1 MSTLLVAS
9 CLLGSLLQGL
19 PLMTAED
26 VVATSLLEAG
36 AEPRRA
42 LMLMHQPGWAQQA
55 KLSVASEVETVS
67 GTGAEGEQR
76 TEYGPEVVVPLHLD
90 LPVTSVD
97 TGARFRT
104 GPGRLVPPDPWATR
118 QTARYRLRVGKP
130 EVRAAADDGA
140 GHALKLAQALTGMS
154 GRQGEVVL
162 SSTGALVEAWM
173 DLRGGT
179 SSVLTVLM
187 RGALSSDWLATPQFP
202 EEPVGPGARWTVARA
217 HGASGLSV
225 ITYELLELRG
235 PHGRLKFQLHA
246 KRPGSEREPVAEG
259 ELRFDLRRPL
269 PERMEALFTTRAS
282 PVPLDGRRQEV
293 VRRTRV
299 TLEAGGLQPAAQRVR
314 VAVPP

>member
-1 MSTLLVAS
+1 MVTLLATS
-9 CLLGSLLQGL
+9 CLLGALLNGL

-26 VVATSLLEAG
+26 VVATSLLDAG

-42 LMLMHQPGWAQQA
+42 LVLMHRPGWAQRA

-67 GTGAEGEQR
+67 GAGPDGELR

-90 LPVTSVD
+90 LPVTSSVAG
-97 TGARFRT
+97 GARFRT

-118 QTARYRLRVGKP
+118 QTARYRLRVGQP
-130 EVRAAADDGA
+130 EVRATDDGEE
-140 GHALKLAQALTGMS
+140 HALKLAQALTGMG

-162 SSTGALVEAWM
+162 SSTGALVEAWL
-173 DLRGGT
+173 DLRDGM
-179 SSVLTVLM
+179 SSVMRVLL

-217 HGASGLSV
+217 HGVGVLSV
-225 ITYELLELRG
+225 LTYELLELRG

-246 KRPGSEREPVAEG
+246 KRRGGAKEPVAEG
-259 ELRFDLRRPL
+259 ELRFDLRHPL

-282 PVPLDGRRQEV
+282 PGLREGRV

-299 TLEAGGLQPAAQRVR
+299 TLEAGGLQPLAERVR
-314 VAVPP
+314 VAMPP

>member
-1 MSTLLVAS
+1 MLVAS
-9 CLLGSLLQGL
+9 CLLSSLLQGL

-26 VVATSLLEAG
+26 VVATSLLDAG
-36 AEPRRA
+36 EEPRRA
-42 LMLMHQPGWAQQA
+42 LVLMHRPGWAQRA
-55 KLSVASEVETVS
+55 RLSVASEVETVS
-67 GTGAEGEQR
+67 GEGSAGELR

-90 LPVTSVD
+90 LPVTSMD
-97 TGARFRT
+97 GGARFRT

-118 QTARYRLRVGKP
+118 QTARYRLRVGQP
-130 EVRAAADDGA
+130 EVRAADDG
-140 GHALKLAQALTGMS
+140 GEEHALKLAQFLTGMS

-173 DLRGGT
+173 DLRGGMP
-179 SSVLTVLM
+179 SVLTVLM

-217 HGASGLSV
+217 HGVGGMSV
-225 ITYELLELRG
+225 ITYELVELRG

-246 KRPGSEREPVAEG
+246 KRPGGAREPVAEG

-269 PERMEALFTTRAS
+269 PERMEALFTSRDS
-282 PVPLDGRRQEV
+282 PGAREGRRREV

-299 TLEAGGLQPAAQRVR
+299 TLEAGGLQPALQRTR